1 MARARVTRW
10 RLVACALGVLAGCNA
25 VLGIEDVTV
34 VDALD
39 DGAAPPRDG
48 NPPDV
53 VVDGNAPVDA
63 GADVQL
69 DAAPDVAPPP
79 QPNPACLIADR
90 DDPKTMITFSDN
102 PGSTTKPLGVEVRD
116 QDRPLANVNIQL
128 CTPASPTPIV
138 NASATV
144 LGGPPFRWSWDA
156 GLLPRGVT
164 QVTFRA
170 DPNATTV
177 YETTRIEVR

>member
-1 MARARVTRW
+1 MVALRLTRW
-10 RLVACALGVLAGCNA
+10 RTLACAVAVLAGCNA

-34 VDALD
+34 VDSIDA
-39 DGAAPPRDG
+39 AAPPRDA
-48 NPPDV
+48 NVPEV
-53 VVDGNAPVDA
+53 VVDSAASVDA
-63 GADVQL
+63 GADVTL
-69 DAAPDVAPPP
+69 DAAPDVTPPP
-79 QPNPACLIADR
+79 QPNPACLIADK
-90 DDPKTMITFSDN
+90 DDPKTTITFSDN

-138 NASATV
+138 NNSAAV
-144 LGGPPFRWSWDA
+144 LGGPPFRWAWDA
-156 GLLPRGVT
+156 GMLPRGVT